1 MYNWSLVCFTLLT
14 QSAIGLVWV
23 RVLGRWFGWQ
33 VPSASPTWPMLLALA
48 LTGLGLSAALA
59 HLAKPRLAP
68 HALRN
73 IAASWLSREVLLV
86 QTFGGAVAL
95 LILLTLLDVPAGL
108 AVLETAAC
116 FLGGAALFS
125 MVKVYR
131 LKTVPMWNSSA
142 TPLEFA
148 GSALLL
154 GGALGA
160 VLSTLPP
167 THPHG
172 WHPALVA
179 AGIGMVLG
187 LVLKLLAISP
197 ALTAEQAA
205 RAQTWYAP
213 PGARLS
219 TGQVLTLRMILNL
232 AGLGLTLAAVGGS
245 APGWAWLWLCPALA
259 CLAAGEVLG
268 RWRFYGTY
276 GRVGL

>member
-1 MYNWSLVCFTLLT
+1 
-14 QSAIGLVWV
+14 
-23 RVLGRWFGWQ
+23 
-33 VPSASPTWPMLLALA
+33 
-48 LTGLGLSAALA
+48 LA

-73 IAASWLSREVLLV
+73 LAASWLSREVLLV
-86 QTFGGAVAL
+86 QTFAGAVAL
-95 LILLTLLDVPAGL
+95 LILLRLLDVPTGL
-108 AVLETAAC
+108 VVLEAAAC
-116 FLGGAALFS
+116 FSGGAALFS
-125 MVKVYR
+125 MARVYR
-131 LKTVPMWNSSA
+131 LKTVPVWNSPA

-154 GGALGA
+154 GGTLGA

-167 THPHG
+167 THPPG
-172 WHPALVA
+172 WHPAFVA

-197 ALTAEQAA
+197 ALTAEQSA
-205 RAQTWYAP
+205 RDQTWYAP
-213 PGARLS
+213 RATRLS

-232 AGLGLTLAAVGGS
+232 AGLGLTLAAAGGS
-245 APGWAWLWLCPALA
+245 APGWAWLWLCLALA